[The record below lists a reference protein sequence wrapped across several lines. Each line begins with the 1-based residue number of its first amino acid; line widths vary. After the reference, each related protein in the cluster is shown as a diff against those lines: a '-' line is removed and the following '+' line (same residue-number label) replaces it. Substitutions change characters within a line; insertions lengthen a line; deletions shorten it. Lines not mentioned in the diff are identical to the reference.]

1 MVRLREHLLLSKSPR
16 FRVIFHR
23 KKPMTHNTATPPATE
38 SPMMVDVEMPPPPP
52 ELLLLEVCVGAALV
66 DDGVSETTITLVMTW
81 PFESVVT
88 MAEVIGAVGA
98 VDLAAALVG
107 VELVWAFAC
116 VDFCAAD
123 AWGVVDEEACCELDE
138 LVLVL
143 VLVLEDAAWGVCES
157 AALDAAATDAGA
169 AATWRWSKTFRAG
182 ETSIKSLWR
191 ARTKVRRPAR
201 VTRIPKNCAFK
212 PARMIGREK

>member
-1 MVRLREHLLLSKSPR
+1 
-16 FRVIFHR
+16 
-23 KKPMTHNTATPPATE
+23 MTHNTATPPATE

-52 ELLLLEVCVGAALV
+52 ELLLEVCVGAALV
-66 DDGVSETTITLVMTW
+66 GDGVSETTTTLVMTW

-98 VDLAAALVG
+98 VALVAALVG
-107 VELVWAFAC
+107 VVVVWAPAC
-116 VDFCAAD
+116 EVAFCAAD
-123 AWGVVDEEACCELDE
+123 DWDDVGVEACCEIDELVVGVEVVVAAWGVV
-138 LVLVL
+138 
-143 VLVLEDAAWGVCES
+143 ES
-157 AALDAAATDAGA
+157 AAFDAAGTDAGA

-191 ARTKVRRPAR
+191 TRTKVRRLAR